1 MVGGSL
7 LKNSVDLLNILKSIN
22 GKGYKAYKDIAGDYD
37 FGKYILHVDSVQ
49 GDPFASPSRIRIS
62 VNQKNSKFPE
72 NLFDESYRRIALTD
86 FLARLFYEN
95 INKIY
100 SRVKGS
106 GKSGLLSIDSCGQE
120 VLDRTAICIDKNKV
134 EARIEVGLPANGR
147 RVLSKEAEEIFFN
160 FIPKIVDKTLYF
172 NNINKEKLIESVR
185 LSEDQNYIRNKLNEL
200 KLCAFVANGSI
211 LPRESGV
218 SEKPLKNNAVKFLSP
233 KELEVEINLP
243 NKGKISGMGI
253 KKGITL
259 IVGGGYH
266 GKSTLLKALE
276 LGVYNHI
283 KGDGR
288 EFVITDDT
296 AVKIR
301 AEDGRSIEKVDIS
314 IFINNLPNGKDT
326 VKFST
331 ENASGSTSEAANIV
345 EAIESRAKV
354 FLIDEDTS
362 ATNFMIR
369 DKNMQL
375 LVSDDKEPITPF
387 ILRAREIYE
396 KNGISTIIV
405 VGSSGDYFSIAD
417 NVIMMDEYR
426 VLDVTKKAKEI
437 SKNSIENGN
446 NIDIN
451 KDNYSLN
458 FNRVLL
464 KNSFKEG
471 YKGVKIKSVGKEALL
486 YNKSEINLRYLE
498 QIVDKSQVNTIGEI
512 IKYIKENTVNDKLN
526 LHDVVDKVIEDIKK
540 KGLTVVSSKK
550 GGGGNLATVRKHE
563 IMAALN
569 RFRELKIK

>member
-22 GKGYKAYKDIAGDYD
+22 GKGYKAYKDIAGAYD

-49 GDPFASPSRIRIS
+49 GDPFASPSRVRIS

-200 KLCAFVANGSI
+200 QLCAFVANGSI

-233 KELEVEINLP
+233 KELELEINLP

-314 IFINNLPNGKDT
+314 MFINNLPNGKDT
-326 VKFST
+326 VKFTT

-345 EAIESRAKV
+345 EAIESRARV

-426 VLDVTKKAKEI
+426 ILDVTKKAKEI
-437 SKNSIENGN
+437 SKNSNENSN

-451 KDNYSLN
+451 KDRYSLN

-498 QIVDKSQVNTIGEI
+498 QIVDRSQVNTIGEI

-526 LHDVVDKVIEDIKK
+526 LHDVVGKVVEDIKE
-540 KGLTVVSSKK
+540 KGLIVVSSKK
-550 GGGGNLATVRKHE
+550 GGGGNLAIVRKHE

>member
-1 MVGGSL
+1 M
-7 LKNSVDLLNILKSIN
+7 KNSADLLNILKVIN
-22 GKGYKAYKDIAGDYD
+22 GKGYKAYKDIAGAYD
-37 FGKYILHVDSVQ
+37 FDRYTLYVDSVQ
-49 GDPFASPSRIRIS
+49 GDPFATPSRIRIG
-62 VNQKNSKFPE
+62 VNQKRAGFPE
-72 NLFDESYRRIALTD
+72 EFFDKDYKRIALTD
-86 FLARLFYEN
+86 FLIRLFYDN
-95 INKIY
+95 INRFY
-100 SRVKGS
+100 SKVKGS
-106 GKSGLLSIDSCGQE
+106 GKSGVLSIDKCGQE
-120 VLDRTAICIDKNKV
+120 VLDRTAICVNRDKV
-134 EARIEVGLPANGR
+134 EARIEVGLPAWGR

-172 NNINKEKLIESVR
+172 NNINKDKLIQSVR
-185 LSEDQNYIRNKLNEL
+185 LSEDQNYIRNKLSKL
-200 KLCAFVANGSI
+200 QLCAFVANGSI

-218 SEKPLKNNAVKFLSP
+218 SQKPLKDNAVKFISP
-233 KELEVEINLP
+233 KELEVELELP
-243 NKGKISGMGI
+243 NAGKVCGMGI

-314 IFINNLPNGKDT
+314 MFINNLPNRKDT
-326 VKFST
+326 IKFTS

-354 FLIDEDTS
+354 LLIDEDTS

-369 DKNMQL
+369 DRNMQV

-387 ILRAREIYE
+387 IVRARELYE
-396 KNGISTIIV
+396 KSGISTIIV

-417 NVIMMDEYR
+417 NVIMMDEYK

-437 SKNSIENGN
+437 SKNTN
-446 NIDIN
+446 NYLSMKS
-451 KDNYSLN
+451 KDYSLK
-458 FNRVLL
+458 FHRILL

-471 YKGVKIKSVGKEALL
+471 PKGVKIKSIGREALL
-486 YNKSEINLRYLE
+486 YNKCEINLRYLE

-512 IKYIKENTVNDKLN
+512 IRYIKDNICNDKMSLG
-526 LHDVVDKVIEDIKK
+526 DVVDKVIKDIRE
-540 KGLTVVSSKK
+540 KGLIVVSSKK
-550 GGGGNLATVRKHE
+550 GGAGNLATVRKHE

>member
-1 MVGGSL
+1 M
-7 LKNSVDLLNILKSIN
+7 KNSVDLLNILKSIN

-185 LSEDQNYIRNKLNEL
+185 LSEDQDYIRNKLNEL
-200 KLCAFVANGSI
+200 QLCAFVANGSI

-446 NIDIN
+446 NIYIN

-526 LHDVVDKVIEDIKK
+526 LHDVVDKVIEDIKE